1 MKKILLVI
9 TLFISYFG
17 YSQNNYIVKTDD
29 GRRVLLKADFTWEY
43 IDLVAPEKKNDSI
56 KVKELAV
63 RPKATPTVPQTPEDA
78 EAELKSGTNCM
89 SANFEEPKLDNRVQA
104 KLKKG
109 RATIKHIKKK
119 VAKDNNCDVD
129 QVKLIWT
136 NETVQK
142 GRYEFCADGKKVE
155 YKRLGNS
162 FYKKGKII

>member
-1 MKKILLVI
+1 MKKFLLI
-9 TLFISYFG
+9 TILFISYFG

-43 IDLVAPEKKNDSI
+43 IDLVAPEKKKDSI
-56 KVKELAV
+56 KNNSLAAK
-63 RPKATPTVPQTPEDA
+63 PKVTPVTPKTPEEA
-78 EAELKSGTNCM
+78 EAELKASTGCVT
-89 SANFEEPKLDNRVQA
+89 ANFEEPKLNNSVQA

-109 RATIKHIKKK
+109 RATIKHIKEK
-119 VAKDNNCDVD
+119 VAKDNNCAVD
-129 QVKLIWT
+129 KVKLLWT